1 MRSEGVARGA
11 HPSWGHRW
19 VPPSSALTGLQG
31 QGHHCHPRPPP
42 GWSSEEV
49 DWNYLVQ
56 WFFTRTSQLQ
66 FICHCSLPSQGAPGT
81 GKQIRRGN
89 SILLRTLSPS
99 KTAQCTKG
107 VLRGSRDGRKERRE
121 MDCQGGQLG
130 VECVSEKHLQVNV
143 VERAW
148 NVGTRLPGT
157 RHLPA
162 M

>member
-1 MRSEGVARGA
+1 M
-11 HPSWGHRW
+11 
-19 VPPSSALTGLQG
+19 
-31 QGHHCHPRPPP
+31 
-42 GWSSEEV
+42 GWK
-49 DWNYLVQ
+49 YPVQ

-89 SILLRTLSPS
+89 SILRRALSPS

-130 VECVSEKHLQVNV
+130 VECVSEKYLQVNV
-143 VERAW
+143 LERAW
-148 NVGTRLPGT
+148 NVRTRLPGT

-162 M
+162 MWSLASPFISLCLSFAICKIGIKLPLTAHRLVEG